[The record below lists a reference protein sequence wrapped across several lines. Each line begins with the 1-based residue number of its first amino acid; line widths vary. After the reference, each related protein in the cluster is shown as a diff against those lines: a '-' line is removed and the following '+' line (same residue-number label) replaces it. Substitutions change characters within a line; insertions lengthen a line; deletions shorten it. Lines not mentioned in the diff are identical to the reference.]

1 MCLFA
6 DAAEKEAYLARHNG
20 KEYVTVWK
28 IVASFDDREYL
39 TPMIR
44 KKSQAWQDTA
54 WLENVKNVIAILY
67 VYIL

>member
-1 MCLFA
+1 MNYQLLRLKEIKMCLFA

-44 KKSQAWQDTA
+44 KKS
-54 WLENVKNVIAILY
+54 
-67 VYIL
+67 